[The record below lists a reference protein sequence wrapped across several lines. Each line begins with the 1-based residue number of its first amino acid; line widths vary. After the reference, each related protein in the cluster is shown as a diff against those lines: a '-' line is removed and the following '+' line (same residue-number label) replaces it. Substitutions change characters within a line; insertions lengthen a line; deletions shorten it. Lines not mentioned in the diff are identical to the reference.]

1 MKIDVTKEFKMKK
14 IITLLFISSML
25 AACTTTP
32 ISSPTIAS
40 TKNYDLYNKNLILGK
55 KVTGK
60 PRHGGVHDGAYQ
72 ESIDH
77 AISRNP
83 YTVALINVKDL
94 GMGEIEGTEVID
106 PTLGNCAK

>member
-1 MKIDVTKEFKMKK
+1 MKK

-72 ESIDH
+72 ESID
-77 AISRNP
+77 
-83 YTVALINVKDL
+83 TGALINVKDL

>member
-1 MKIDVTKEFKMKK
+1 MKK

-40 TKNYDLYNKNLILGK
+40 TKNYEFTNKNLQLGK
-55 KVTGK
+55 QIVVNLKNYGNS
-60 PRHGGVHDGAYQ
+60 AYQ
-72 ESIDH
+72 EAIND
-77 AISRNP
+77 AISRNSC
-83 YTVALINVKDL
+83 TVALINVKSSNN
-94 GMGEIEGTEVID
+94 GRTIEGTEVID